1 MGGRELLFCRLSET
15 GQGLGGLRGGAPP
28 EHTSLLGLRTV
39 TDDSFG
45 TVVSGRPCCSFKL
58 FSGERVRLNIV
69 HSSSETDNAAI
80 KPLGTRRLASVH
92 NTPTSHTR
100 AQRGK
105 NSYIHP
111 QNEQLQW
118 ADTVLRHTA

>member
-45 TVVSGRPCCSFKL
+45 RHCGFREAL
-58 FSGERVRLNIV
+58 L
-69 HSSSETDNAAI
+69 
-80 KPLGTRRLASVH
+80 L
-92 NTPTSHTR
+92 
-100 AQRGK
+100 
-105 NSYIHP
+105 
-111 QNEQLQW
+111 LQV
-118 ADTVLRHTA
+118 VLRGESQVEHCPLQFRN